1 MSKRPAVFKPTG
13 LRSFYERQGFDP
25 ARQLAYKYK
34 IQQVLYQFKVV
45 DPPAAQLAT
54 PAKRGTSGVG
64 MIRPGGDGR
73 APEVGDGGNMGVI
86 AKLNVDHLI
95 GKEVGTSTILKE
107 LARGGMAIVF
117 IAYQRTLKRQI
128 ALKILPKSMLTP
140 KTAERFQS
148 EAESA
153 AILSHPNIIPVY
165 EVGETDD
172 FLFFTM
178 QLVQGKSLGR
188 YIQMAMKNLLPSR
201 RSIPV
206 DEAARITVKVLDA
219 LAYAHGEEI
228 IHRDIKPDNIL
239 IERHTQRPLITDF
252 GVAKVLRG
260 EDDKTP
266 MIQGTPVY
274 MPPEQILGRDVDA
287 RSDIYAVGTML
298 FKMLSPDLPFPP
310 YSSKTDLLKQKIRRK
325 DGIFLKR
332 PSEVNPHVDEEIDR
346 VILKATAYR
355 QEDRY
360 ADCRS
365 FMQDLEHYRQSL

>member
-1 MSKRPAVFKPTG
+1 MGA
-13 LRSFYERQGFDP
+13 
-25 ARQLAYKYK
+25 
-34 IQQVLYQFKVV
+34 I
-45 DPPAAQLAT
+45 AQI
-54 PAKRGTSGVG
+54 K
-64 MIRPGGDGR
+64 
-73 APEVGDGGNMGVI
+73 
-86 AKLNVDHLI
+86 VDHLI

-128 ALKILPKSMLTP
+128 ALKILPKKLMTP
-140 KTAERFQS
+140 KTADRFQS

-165 EVGETDD
+165 EVGETED

-188 YIQMAMKNLLPSR
+188 IIEMARKNLLPSR
-201 RSIPV
+201 RSIPIE
-206 DEAARITVKVLDA
+206 EAIRYTMEVLDA
-219 LAYAHGEEI
+219 LYYAHGEDI

-239 IERHTQRPLITDF
+239 VEKHTQRSLITDF

-260 EDDKTP
+260 EDERMP

-274 MPPEQILGRDVDA
+274 MPPEQILGREIDA

-298 FKMLSPDLPFPP
+298 FKMLAPDLPFPS

-325 DGIFLKR
+325 DGIFIKR
-332 PSEVNPHVDEEIDR
+332 PSEVNAYADEPIDQI
-346 VILKATAYR
+346 VLKATAYR
-355 QEDRY
+355 KEDRY
-360 ADCRS
+360 ADCRL
-365 FMQDLEHYRQSL
+365 FRQDLEAYTQSL

>member
-1 MSKRPAVFKPTG
+1 MRRYRANAMSA
-13 LRSFYERQGFDP
+13 
-25 ARQLAYKYK
+25 
-34 IQQVLYQFKVV
+34 
-45 DPPAAQLAT
+45 
-54 PAKRGTSGVG
+54 
-64 MIRPGGDGR
+64 
-73 APEVGDGGNMGVI
+73 I
-86 AKLNVDHLI
+86 AKIKVDHLI

-128 ALKILPKSMLTP
+128 ALKILPKKLMTA
-140 KTAERFQS
+140 KTAQRFQS

-188 YIQMAMKNLLPSR
+188 IIEMARKNLLPSR
-201 RSIPV
+201 RTIPLE
-206 DEAARITVKVLDA
+206 EAVRITMLILDA
-219 LAYAHGEEI
+219 LYYAHGEDI
-228 IHRDIKPDNIL
+228 IHRDIKPDNVL
-239 IERHTQRPLITDF
+239 VEKHTQRPLITDF

-260 EDDKTP
+260 EDEKMP

-274 MPPEQILGRDVDA
+274 MPPEQILGRKVDA

-298 FKMLSPDLPFPP
+298 FKMLAPVLPFPP
-310 YSSKTDLLKQKIRRK
+310 YRSKMDLLKQKVRRK

-332 PSEVNPHVDEEIDR
+332 PSEVNAHADETIDGI
-346 VILKATAYR
+346 VLKATAYR
-355 QEDRY
+355 KEDRY
-360 ADCRS
+360 ADCRL
-365 FMQDLEHYRQSL
+365 FMQDLKSYSQSL

>member
-1 MSKRPAVFKPTG
+1 
-13 LRSFYERQGFDP
+13 
-25 ARQLAYKYK
+25 
-34 IQQVLYQFKVV
+34 
-45 DPPAAQLAT
+45 
-54 PAKRGTSGVG
+54 
-64 MIRPGGDGR
+64 
-73 APEVGDGGNMGVI
+73 MGAI
-86 AKLNVDHLI
+86 AKINVDHLL
-95 GKEVGTSTILKE
+95 GKEVGTATILKE

-128 ALKILPKSMLTP
+128 ALKILPKKLLTP
-140 KTAERFQS
+140 KTAQRFQS

-188 YIQMAMKNLLPSR
+188 IIEMVRKNLLPSR
-201 RSIPV
+201 RTLPLE
-206 DEAARITVKVLDA
+206 EAVRIITEILDA
-219 LAYAHGEEI
+219 LYYAHGEDI

-239 IERHTQRPLITDF
+239 VEKHTQRPLITDF

-260 EDDKTP
+260 EDERMP

-274 MPPEQILGRDVDA
+274 MPPEQILGREVDA

-298 FKMLSPDLPFPP
+298 FKMLSPELPFPP
-310 YSSKTDLLKQKIRRK
+310 YSSKTDLLKQKVRRK

-332 PSEVNPHVDEEIDR
+332 PSEMNPSADEAIDR
-346 VILKATAYR
+346 IVFKATAYR
-355 QEDRY
+355 KEDRY
-360 ADCRS
+360 EDCRQ
-365 FMQDLEHYRQSL
+365 FKQDLETYAQSN

>member
-1 MSKRPAVFKPTG
+1 
-13 LRSFYERQGFDP
+13 
-25 ARQLAYKYK
+25 
-34 IQQVLYQFKVV
+34 
-45 DPPAAQLAT
+45 
-54 PAKRGTSGVG
+54 
-64 MIRPGGDGR
+64 
-73 APEVGDGGNMGVI
+73 MGAI
-86 AKLNVDHLI
+86 ANINVDHLI
-95 GKEVGTSTILKE
+95 GKEVGTATILKE

-128 ALKILPKSMLTP
+128 ALKILPKKLLTP
-140 KTAERFQS
+140 KTAQRFQS

-188 YIQMAMKNLLPSR
+188 IIEMVRKNLLPSR
-201 RSIPV
+201 RTLPLE
-206 DEAARITVKVLDA
+206 EAVRITTEVLDA
-219 LAYAHGEEI
+219 LYYAHGEDI

-239 IERHTQRPLITDF
+239 VEKHTQRPLITDF

-260 EDDKTP
+260 EDERMP

-274 MPPEQILGRDVDA
+274 MPPEQILGREVDA

-298 FKMLSPDLPFPP
+298 FKMLAPELPFPP
-310 YSSKTDLLKQKIRRK
+310 YSSKTDLLKQKVRRK

-332 PSEVNPHVDEEIDR
+332 PSEMNPSADEAIDR
-346 VILKATAYR
+346 IVFKATAYR
-355 QEDRY
+355 KEDRY
-360 ADCRS
+360 EDCRQ
-365 FMQDLEHYRQSL
+365 FKQDLETYAQSN